1 MTKVQTF
8 LNNIDEEKVTNLL
21 NEVQTNSD
29 YFTNITNQVVSA
41 YSNDLDTL
49 MGEIHID
56 INSENTI
63 ATETIE
69 DHLLQLSSLLYYVG
83 SRVEMV
89 GIKADVSKAARQEVY
104 NSAYLNNQSM
114 DPDKK
119 SKTTVAE
126 NVAVAEEESK
136 YQTVI
141 QSIYERVYKIIKFK
155 IDAGYELLS
164 SLKKVLSRRM
174 QEIDTER
181 MSRGL

>member
-1 MTKVQTF
+1 
-8 LNNIDEEKVTNLL
+8 
-21 NEVQTNSD
+21 
-29 YFTNITNQVVSA
+29 
-41 YSNDLDTL
+41 
-49 MGEIHID
+49 
-56 INSENTI
+56 
-63 ATETIE
+63 
-69 DHLLQLSSLLYYVG
+69 
-83 SRVEMV
+83 MV